1 MTRKLVHLDS
11 ELSAFDD
18 SYSTCAAERTWC
30 DNAKPSTTACREILA
45 KLSMRFNL
53 TIVLPRLVLY
63 TVYAGSLSYSPR
75 ERTHECSS
83 VAPYKPFSTLVA
95 LELIVSIVSV
105 SLVYF
110 GT

>member
-18 SYSTCAAERTWC
+18 SYSTCVAERAWC
-30 DNAKPSTTACREILA
+30 DNAKRAEPSTTACREILA

-63 TVYAGSLSYSPR
+63 TVYGAVMNITSQTRILQ
-75 ERTHECSS
+75 
-83 VAPYKPFSTLVA
+83 LVR
-95 LELIVSIVSV
+95 LLRWTGF
-105 SLVYF
+105 LTYRD
-110 GT
+110 